1 MPFVVLNEEFVPA
14 EQAAVPPD
22 DRGLVLGDGIFE
34 TIAARDGE
42 PRHLDLHL
50 ARLERT
56 REAFNLSR
64 GIASDRIA
72 EFIEQLL
79 EKNGLDDARV
89 RVTLTRG
96 RNHGGMTL
104 YDAEPDVLITAMP
117 LPPRRERG
125 LALVTAGI
133 RFSPHNPIFFHKTLN
148 RLPHLWA
155 RSEAERA
162 GADEALILDETGNVA
177 CASTA
182 NLFAVSRGM
191 LFTPPLTAPVLPG
204 ITRRRALVLAPRAE
218 LTVREDFFAPLMLA
232 GADEVFLTNSIQ
244 GVMPVISIDGRP
256 VGSGRP
262 GPVAARLQNLLDPD

>member
-1 MPFVVLNEEFVPA
+1 MAFIVINGELIPA
-14 EQAAVPPD
+14 ESATVSPD
-22 DRGLVLGDGIFE
+22 DRGLVLGDGLFE
-34 TIAARDGE
+34 TIAVRDGE

-50 ARLERT
+50 ARLERA
-56 REAFNLSR
+56 REAFNLNR

-72 EFIEQLL
+72 ELIEILL
-79 EKNGLDDARV
+79 EKNELDDARV

-96 RNHGGMTL
+96 RNRGSMSL
-104 YDAEPDVLITAMP
+104 YDAEPDTLITAIP
-117 LPPRRERG
+117 LSPRREGG
-125 LALVTAGI
+125 LALITAGI

-191 LFTPPLTAPVLPG
+191 LFTPPLTAPILPG
-204 ITRRRALVLAPRAE
+204 ITRGRTLRLAAEAE
-218 LTVREDFFAPLMLA
+218 LIVRESCFAPIMLA

-244 GVMPVISIDGRP
+244 GVMPVTSVDGRP
-256 VGSGRP
+256 VGSGQP
-262 GPVAARLQNLLDPD
+262 GPAAARLRKLLEED